1 MNLTVRLLLLVA
13 VAILPAL
20 LIEAYNEYALRRTR
34 EAEVQ
39 GQAVRLGEQAAAELR
54 QVIEGIQRVAVVLAQ
69 VPLIGEATL
78 GTTSS
83 DACSALLVRLRQEYP
98 GQLSLGIAN
107 REGQLVCTTRGTPTV
122 ARVRGAHFQRAMQ
135 TGQFVIG
142 GYGESGAGERFLS
155 FAYPLR
161 NGTGEPLGAIV
172 LGLDL
177 KWLAEHMRKR
187 FADVDAVV
195 GLSDRD
201 LTYLMRLPDD
211 NTQLVGK
218 PAPAAQ
224 RALAGLVGKGAVE
237 AKGPDGVTRVATF
250 VPISMSPDAGD
261 RPDLVVAFGLSK
273 DAAFKPID
281 AATRQGL
288 MLLAISLALALLAAW
303 IGGRYFVHRP
313 VQRLLA
319 AAVRWREGD
328 YAARIGGANGGS
340 EFNKLGAAFNAMAEG
355 ISERTRAL
363 KASEDRFRSLAN
375 LVPAFVWFGDADGNI
390 RYLNERWYGYTG
402 QTAEEALASG
412 WADAVH
418 PDDVQRTLSAWAA
431 ARARGDLYEIEM
443 RYRHHDGGY
452 RWFLVRAEPL
462 RDEASRITGWFGS
475 STDIDAMK
483 QAEEHRTLLINEL
496 NHRVKNTLATVQSI
510 ASQSLR
516 APDAEQGREAFEAR
530 LFALARTHDVLT
542 RENWESASLH
552 EIVLEASRPYQH
564 DGAER
569 FRIEGP
575 SLRIPPGMAL
585 PLSMC
590 LHELLTNAVKYGAL
604 SSGAG
609 QVAITWSLDGIDR
622 NLLRL
627 RWEERGGPTVVAP
640 TRTGFG
646 SRLIQRSLARELG
659 GEVEVRYE
667 AAGVLYRID
676 IPLTGTD
683 TRGSNAPPEAA

>member
-34 EAEVQ
+34 EAEVHS
-39 GQAVRLGEQAAAELR
+39 QAVRLGEQAAAEVR
-54 QVIEGIQRVAVVLAQ
+54 QVIEGIQRVAVILAQ
-69 VPLIGEATL
+69 VPLIGEAAV
-78 GTTSS
+78 GATSPE
-83 DACSALLVRLRQEYP
+83 ACSALLVRLRQEYP

-122 ARVRGAHFQRAMQ
+122 ARVRGEHFQRAMQ

-161 NGTGEPLGAIV
+161 NGTGERLGAIV

-177 KWLAEHMRKR
+177 AWLASHMRER

-201 LTYLMRLPDD
+201 LIYLMRLPDE

-224 RALAGLVGKGAVE
+224 RALASLAGKGAVE
-237 AKGPDGVTRVATF
+237 AKGPDGVTRVAAL
-250 VPISMSPDAGD
+250 VPISISPDAGEK
-261 RPDLVVAFGLSK
+261 PDLIVAFGLSK

-281 AATRQGL
+281 AATRQGV
-288 MLLAISLALALLAAW
+288 MLLATSLFLALFAAW
-303 IGGRYFVHRP
+303 IGGRYFVNRP

-319 AAVRWREGD
+319 AANRWREGD
-328 YAARIGGANGGS
+328 YAARIGGANSGS
-340 EFNKLGAAFNAMAEG
+340 EFSKLGAAFDAMAEG
-355 ISERTRAL
+355 IAERTQAL

-390 RYLNERWYGYTG
+390 RYLNERWYEYTG
-402 QTAEEALASG
+402 QTSEDALGSG
-412 WADAVH
+412 WANAVH
-418 PDDVQRTLSAWAA
+418 PDDVQATLSAWSAA
-431 ARARGDLYEIEM
+431 QARGNLYEIEL
-443 RYRHHDGGY
+443 RYHRHDGTY
-452 RWFLVRAEPL
+452 RWFLARAEPL
-462 RDEASRITGWFGS
+462 RSENGQITGWFGS
-475 STDIDAMK
+475 STDIHALK

-516 APDAEQGREAFEAR
+516 AQDPEQSRQTFEAR

-542 RENWESASLH
+542 RENWESASLLD
-552 EIVLEASRPYQH
+552 IVLEAIRPYQQ
-564 DGAER
+564 DRGER

-575 SLRIPPGMAL
+575 SVRIPPGIAL
-585 PLSMC
+585 PISMC

-604 SSGAG
+604 SMDAG
-609 QVAITWSLDGIDR
+609 RVAVTWTVDEAGLGDR
-622 NLLRL
+622 LLL
-627 RWEERGGPTVVAP
+627 HWEEVGGPLVVEP

-646 SRLIQRSLARELG
+646 TRLIQRSLARELG
-659 GEVEVRYE
+659 GRVEVRY
-667 AAGVLYRID
+667 APAGVVCLID
-676 IPLTGTD
+676 IPLPEG
-683 TRGSNAPPEAA
+683 RGPAAQAAA

>member
-39 GQAVRLGEQAAAELR
+39 SQAVRLGEQAAAELR
-54 QVIEGIQRVAVVLAQ
+54 QVIEGVQRVAVILAQ
-69 VPLIGEATL
+69 VPLIGEAAS
-78 GTTSS
+78 GATSPE
-83 DACSALLVRLRQEYP
+83 ACSALLVRLRREYP

-122 ARVRGAHFQRAMQ
+122 ARIRGAHFQRAMQ

-161 NGTGEPLGAIV
+161 DAASERLGAIV

-177 KWLAEHMRKR
+177 TWLADHMRQR

-211 NTQLVGK
+211 QTQLVGK

-224 RALAGLVGKGAVE
+224 RGLVGLVGKGAFE

-250 VPISMSPDAGD
+250 VPISMSPDAGE
-261 RPDLVVAFGLSK
+261 RPDLIVAFGLSK
-273 DAAFKPID
+273 DAAFRPID
-281 AATRQGL
+281 AATRQGV
-288 MLLAISLALALLAAW
+288 MLLATSLVLALLAAW
-303 IGGRYFVHRP
+303 IGGRYFVNRP

-319 AAVRWREGD
+319 AATRWREGD
-328 YAARIGGANGGS
+328 YAARIGGANSGS
-340 EFNKLGAAFNAMAEG
+340 EFSKLGAAFDAMAEG
-355 ISERTRAL
+355 IAERTQAL

-375 LVPAFVWFGDADGNI
+375 LVPAFVWFGDADGSI

-402 QTAEEALASG
+402 QTTEKALASG

-418 PDDVQRTLSAWAA
+418 PDDVQRTLSAWTAA
-431 ARARGDLYEIEM
+431 HTRGDLYEIEV
-443 RYRHHDGGY
+443 RYRHHNGGY
-452 RWFLVRAEPL
+452 RWFLARAEPL
-462 RDEASRITGWFGS
+462 RDETGRITGWFGS
-475 STDIDAMK
+475 STDIDALK

-510 ASQSLR
+510 ASQSMR
-516 APDAEQGREAFEAR
+516 APDPEQGRETFEAR

-542 RENWESASLH
+542 RENWESASLRD
-552 EIVLEASRPYQH
+552 IVLEAIRPYQQ
-564 DGAER
+564 DGGQR
-569 FRIEGP
+569 FGIEGAP
-575 SLRIPPGMAL
+575 LRIPPGMAL
-585 PLSMC
+585 PISMC

-604 SSGAG
+604 STDAG
-609 QVAITWSLDGIDR
+609 RVTVTWSVDEEGLGCR
-622 NLLRL
+622 LLL
-627 RWEERGGPTVVAP
+627 RWEETGGPPVTEP

-646 SRLIQRSLARELG
+646 TRLIQRSLARELG
-659 GEVEVRYE
+659 GEVEVRY
-667 AAGVLYRID
+667 APTGVLCLID
-676 IPLTGTD
+676 VPLTD
-683 TRGSNAPPEAA
+683 APGHAAQAAA